1 LLWDILLLIYIEVSL
16 LRHPLYINKKV
27 YAPLGF
33 VSVRHPLALPHHLF
47 IFVIRTGG
55 RVFKIK
61 IHYSKLTIHLSIYF
75 FKGEER
81 VGP

>member
-1 LLWDILLLIYIEVSL
+1 
-16 LRHPLYINKKV
+16 LYINKKV
-27 YAPLGF
+27 NAPLGF

-47 IFVIRTGG
+47 IFLSRTGG